1 MYAKIEVI
9 GHLGND
15 PEIRHLPSGTIN
27 GNFSVATNRPKYLD
41 KSTGEFV
48 TPPPTW
54 FRVVAYQ
61 TQEKGLV
68 TELIQKW
75 LKKGQ
80 LVFVEG
86 EPRIRKYQDKEGIE
100 RQAFEI
106 HMGPQS
112 VIKMLGGGNGNGTRA
127 PEHHANGAIPNAE
140 KGDPG
145 PGDIDLGE
153 IPI

>member
-27 GNFSVATNRPKYLD
+27 GNFSVATNRPSYVD
-41 KSTGEFV
+41 KSTGEV
-48 TPPPTW
+48 IKPEPTW
-54 FRVVAYQ
+54 FRVVSYQ
-61 TQEKGLV
+61 TGERGLV
-68 TELIQKW
+68 TEVIQKW

-86 EPRIRKYQDKEGIE
+86 EPRIRKYTDREGIQ

-112 VIKMLGGGNGNGTRA
+112 VIKMLGGERTNGDKPA
-127 PEHHANGAIPNAE
+127 HPEANGAMPGTE

>member
-1 MYAKIEVI
+1 MYAKIEII

-27 GNFSVATNRPKYLD
+27 GNFSVATNRPKYTD
-41 KSTGEFV
+41 KSTGEVV
-48 TPPPTW
+48 TPEPTW
-54 FRVVAYQ
+54 FRVVSYQ
-61 TQEKGLV
+61 TTERGLV
-68 TELIQKW
+68 TEVIQKH

-86 EPRIRKYQDKEGIE
+86 EPRIRKYTDKEGIQ
-100 RQAFEI
+100 RQAFEV
-106 HMGPQS
+106 HLGPQS
-112 VIKMLGGGNGNGTRA
+112 VIRMLGGGNGNGKPVNPA
-127 PEHHANGAIPNAE
+127 ANGTMPNVE